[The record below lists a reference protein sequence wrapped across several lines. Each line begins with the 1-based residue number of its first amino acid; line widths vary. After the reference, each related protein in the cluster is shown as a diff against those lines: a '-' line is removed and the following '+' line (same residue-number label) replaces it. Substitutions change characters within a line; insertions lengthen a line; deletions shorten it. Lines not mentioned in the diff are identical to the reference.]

1 MDSSS
6 DNSDNVHIGGSFRE
20 RPLRQPTLISA
31 CEESAH
37 YPVFDPEDP
46 EHNPTLER
54 GGCSQDVA
62 MQSTYPTASLRWMRG
77 LPRRSLRQARSG
89 IQALRTGLRM
99 SYRRT
104 GQIST
109 GLWSRSDSAGSSND
123 PRDQQFSST
132 VSEASTDTDWEF
144 GTNLYRCNYP
154 KLENEVSKATS
165 TASCN
170 WNFLSASPKSNT
182 AEHLMI
188 FPLNVGANSGDES
201 HCSPSSTIPSDNK
214 ELLHDADLYRKI
226 PPELSETL
234 CADDDIHPEELEA
247 SVQSNP
253 DTAVHLEEDEVEISA
268 DGNGTD
274 ETCGKDYISIS
285 SLLLEA
291 LGDEYFL
298 VAKSPGEEPDSGR
311 TPIKDDEFTGDS
323 GGYSGHELNQGLP
336 FPMHHQVPELIGPS
350 GPLGFS
356 PDAYRRHPDSS
367 GASDEYSANY
377 TLIHRHY
384 FA

>member
-1 MDSSS
+1 MDLSS
-6 DNSDNVHIGGSFRE
+6 DDSDDVRIGDGVRHS
-20 RPLRQPTLISA
+20 RQPTLISA

-46 EHNPTLER
+46 KHNPTLER
-54 GGCSQDVA
+54 SGCPQDVA
-62 MQSTYPTASLRWMRG
+62 MQSTYPTASLRWVRG

-104 GQIST
+104 GQINA
-109 GLWSRSDSAGSSND
+109 GLWSHSDSAWSSND
-123 PRDQQFSST
+123 PQDQQFSST

-144 GTNLYRCNYP
+144 GTNLYRCNYS
-154 KLENEVSKATS
+154 KAENEVGNATS
-165 TASCN
+165 AASRN
-170 WNFLSASPKSNT
+170 WNFPSDLPKSSN
-182 AEHLMI
+182 AEHLMS
-188 FPLNVGANSGDES
+188 FPLDVRVNSGGES
-201 HCSPSSTIPSDNK
+201 HCSPSSTIPGDGAK
-214 ELLHDADLYRKI
+214 LLHDADLYRTTHHKC
-226 PPELSETL
+226 SETL
-234 CADDDIHPEELEA
+234 CADEGICPGELEA

-253 DTAVHLEEDEVEISA
+253 EATVRLEEDEVDLSA
-268 DGNGTD
+268 DRDGTD
-274 ETCGKDYISIS
+274 ETRGKDYTSIS

-298 VAKSPGEEPDSGR
+298 VAKSPGEDPGSGR
-311 TPIKDDEFTGDS
+311 TPIKGDEFTGD
-323 GGYSGHELNQGLP
+323 GRRYSGHELDQGLP

-356 PDAYRRHPDSS
+356 PGTYRRHPDSS
-367 GASDEYSANY
+367 DASDEYSVNY

>member
-6 DNSDNVHIGGSFRE
+6 DNSVDVRIGGSLRE
-20 RPLRQPTLISA
+20 RPSRQPTLISA

-54 GGCSQDVA
+54 NGFPQDVA
-62 MQSTYPTASLRWMRG
+62 MQSAYPTASLRWMRG

-99 SYRRT
+99 SCRRT
-104 GQIST
+104 GQISA

-123 PRDQQFSST
+123 PRYQQFSST

-154 KLENEVSKATS
+154 KHENEVGKGTS
-165 TASCN
+165 VASCN
-170 WNFLSASPKSNT
+170 WNFPSASAKSST
-182 AEHLMI
+182 TERPMI
-188 FPLNVGANSGDES
+188 FPLDVRATSGNES
-201 HCSPSSTIPSDNK
+201 HCCPNSVIPGDGE
-214 ELLHDADLYRKI
+214 ELLHDADQYRAI
-226 PPELSETL
+226 LPEFSETL
-234 CADDDIHPEELEA
+234 CADDDIHPGELEA
-247 SVQSNP
+247 SVKSNP
-253 DTAVHLEEDEVEISA
+253 ETAVHLEEDEVDLTA
-268 DGNGTD
+268 DREGIN
-274 ETCGKDYISIS
+274 ETCGEDYISIS

-298 VAKSPGEEPDSGR
+298 VSKVPGEEPDSGR
-311 TPIKDDEFTGDS
+311 TPIKDDEF
-323 GGYSGHELNQGLP
+323 SGHELEHNWP
-336 FPMHHQVPELIGPS
+336 FPMQEVPELVGPR
-350 GPLGFS
+350 GPLGFN
-356 PDAYRRHPDSS
+356 PEAYRRHPHSS
-367 GASDEYSANY
+367 DASDEHFVDY
-377 TLIHRHY
+377 TLIQRHY

>member
-1 MDSSS
+1 MDLSS
-6 DNSDNVHIGGSFRE
+6 DDSDDVRTGGSYKE
-20 RPLRQPTLISA
+20 RQPTLISA

-54 GGCSQDVA
+54 SGCPQDVA
-62 MQSTYPTASLRWMRG
+62 MQSTYPAASLRWMRG

-104 GQIST
+104 GQISA
-109 GLWSRSDSAGSSND
+109 GLWSRSGSAGSSND

-154 KLENEVSKATS
+154 KLEDKAGKATNA
-165 TASCN
+165 ASCN
-170 WNFLSASPKSNT
+170 WNFLSASAKSST
-182 AEHLMI
+182 AEDLMI
-188 FPLNVGANSGDES
+188 FPLDVRVNSGDES
-201 HCSPSSTIPSDNK
+201 HCSPSSTIPSDG
-214 ELLHDADLYRKI
+214 EEFLHDANLYRTVR
-226 PPELSETL
+226 PEFSETL
-234 CADDDIHPEELEA
+234 CADDDIHSQELEA
-247 SVQSNP
+247 SVKSNP
-253 DTAVHLEEDEVEISA
+253 ETAVHLEENEVDVSA
-268 DGNGTD
+268 DRDGTN

-298 VAKSPGEEPDSGR
+298 VGKSPGEEPDSGR

-323 GGYSGHELNQGLP
+323 GRYSGHELDQGLP

-356 PDAYRRHPDSS
+356 PEAYRRRPDSS
-367 GASDEYSANY
+367 DASDEYPVNY